1 MRSLM
6 AVARDN
12 NFVIKYQKFDWGVDV
27 HQACV
32 GADTS
37 KQASFRARRVFGGKS
52 FSSESEGSDIERQR
66 KRREEGEGGERG
78 GGGGGRGNG
87 SLITLAM

>member
-12 NFVIKYQKFDWGVDV
+12 NFVIRYQNFDWEIDV
-27 HQACV
+27 RQACV

-37 KQASFRARRVFGGKS
+37 KQASFRARRVFGGKT
-52 FSSESEGSDIERQR
+52 FR
-66 KRREEGEGGERG
+66 
-78 GGGGGRGNG
+78 N
-87 SLITLAM
+87 